1 MTWGLYSKNGEA
13 LPPRTFSSGKTQEET
28 IDEIIE
34 RFDDNKIV
42 LLKGGVG
49 SGKSIIGAT
58 VAGALGK
65 GIINVPVKPLQEQYK
80 RDYEGRLYLKL
91 GERRLKIG
99 VLKGRANFTCKSAN
113 GNYVKCSSKMLP
125 CTIPLNRENPRWKI
139 ASRCKFWSPI
149 YPHEIKYLKRED
161 NCKILDYE
169 SITGKQYF
177 HKRREGCGYFD
188 QNQLYLN
195 SDVII
200 YNNAKWYV
208 DSIMGKKIKADVEI
222 FDEAD
227 LFLDGLTLRSVIS
240 TRMISVLLSE
250 ARAMKKEMYKEN
262 EHAKGMEIESSANK
276 IKKDFEYFITHREPS
291 KPYELD
297 EDAERFLKDL
307 IHFLK
312 ILETEFAEKVL
323 GTLEDLL
330 LYRDITS
337 FYVEN
342 DRATFFVPEP
352 GRVMNDLLG
361 KSSDKILFMSAT
373 VQESSVLSEVYGL
386 DDLAYVE
393 GETKMPGTLY
403 KKRTDDEKVVNWKSW
418 QDANF
423 KDQYW
428 KTLSKIMK
436 WAEKPTLVQVH
447 SYNYLPD
454 TNGYDLVPTKGDVRD
469 SNQEERIH
477 SFKKGEEEILFST
490 KTDRGIDLPDGVCRA
505 IVILKYPYPSMSDPL
520 FEVMKKRLGDKA
532 FWNYYNDIAR
542 RDLYQQVGRGLRND
556 DDWIEVWSPDL
567 KVHQELMKIL

>member
-1 MTWGLYSKNGEA
+1 LTWGLYSNSGKA
-13 LPPRTFSSGKTQEET
+13 LPSRTFSSGKTQEET
-28 IDEIIE
+28 IDEILE
-34 RFDDNKIV
+34 KFDDNRIV

-80 RDYEGRLYLKL
+80 RDYEGRLYIKL

-99 VLKGRANFTCKSAN
+99 VLKGRANFNCMSAESS
-113 GNYVKCSSKMLP
+113 YVKCNSKMLP
-125 CTIPLNRENPRWKI
+125 CTIPLNGETPRWKI

-149 YPHEIKYLKRED
+149 YPQEIRSLKKED
-161 NCKILDYE
+161 SCKILDYD
-169 SITGKQYF
+169 SITGTQYF
-177 HKRREGCGYFD
+177 HKRGEGCGYYD

-208 DSIMGKKIKADVEI
+208 DSLMGKKIKADIEI

-240 TRMISVLLSE
+240 VRMISLLLSE
-250 ARAMKKEMYKEN
+250 ARAIKKEMYKEN
-262 EHAKGMEIESSANK
+262 EHAKGMEIESSANE
-276 IKKDFEYFITHREPS
+276 IKKDFDYFITHREPS

-297 EDAERFLKDL
+297 EDAKRFLKDL

-312 ILETEFAEKVL
+312 ILETDYAETVL
-323 GTLEDLL
+323 GKLEDLL

-342 DRATFFVPEP
+342 DKVTFFVPEP
-352 GRVMNDLLG
+352 GRVMKDLLG
-361 KSSDKILFMSAT
+361 KSSNKILLMSAT

-386 DDLAYVE
+386 DDFAYVE
-393 GETKMPGTLY
+393 GETRMPGNLY
-403 KKRTDDEKVVNWKSW
+403 KKRTDEEKVVNWKSW
-418 QDANF
+418 QLEAF
-423 KDQYW
+423 KNQYW
-428 KTLSKIMK
+428 RTLSRIMK

-454 TNGYDLVPTKGDVRD
+454 TDEYDLVPTKREVMD
-469 SNQEERIH
+469 SNQEECIH
-477 SFKKGEEEILFST
+477 SFKQGEEEILFST

-505 IVILKYPYPSMSDPL
+505 IVILKYPYPSMRDPL

-542 RDLYQQVGRGLRND
+542 RDLYQQVGRGLRNE
-556 DDWIEVWSPDL
+556 DDWVEVWSPDL
-567 KVHQELMKIL
+567 KVHQELMRIL